1 MCSAVH
7 SATISCRRFNV
18 SIGQVDEHAGKNSI
32 FLLDELLNHLWNG
45 RLSEKNPYPFY
56 LLSFSGHCLSGHQK
70 IDKGVKGKRGRE
82 RGWWVTKYSLT

>member
-7 SATISCRRFNV
+7 SAMISCRGFNV

-32 FLLDELLNHLWNG
+32 FLPDELLNHLGDG

-56 LLSFSGHCLSGHQK
+56 LLSFIGHCLSGHQK
-70 IDKGVKGKRGRE
+70 IDRGVRE
-82 RGWWVTKYSLT
+82 GGVRKYSFT